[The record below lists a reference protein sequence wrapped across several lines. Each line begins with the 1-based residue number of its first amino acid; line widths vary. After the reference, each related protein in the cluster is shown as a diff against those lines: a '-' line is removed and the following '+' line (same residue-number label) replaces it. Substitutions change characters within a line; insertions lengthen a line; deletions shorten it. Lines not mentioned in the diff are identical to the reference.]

1 MPDEQDEQVHEAYQY
16 NKLHRGRGEP
26 FLTEFQKEDEALIQH
41 LEDQKVEC
49 VCVCVC
55 VCGLSLF
62 LSLSFSVSRFLSLFQ
77 SFSHPLDSL
86 LHLVCEGAQCTTCFT
101 GTKIQIL
108 TLRTPRR
115 GACGGLLSLL
125 ALLVQNYKY

>member
-55 VCGLSLF
+55 VCVWS
-62 LSLSFSVSRFLSLFQ
+62 LSLSVSLFFCLSISLSLSIFLS
-77 SFSHPLDSL
+77 P
-86 LHLVCEGAQCTTCFT
+86 
-101 GTKIQIL
+101 
-108 TLRTPRR
+108 P
-115 GACGGLLSLL
+115 
-125 ALLVQNYKY
+125 